1 MAGRGGGA
9 GQFVVCISKGEDD
22 VDLVVGKVYRVVR
35 ARRNDGSSDIRIVDE
50 SGEDYLYVRDWFV
63 PVELPLKARNALVA
77 TR

>member
-35 ARRNDGSSDIRIVDE
+35 ARRNDGSLDIRIVDE
-50 SGEDYLYVRDWFV
+50 SGEDYLYARDWFA
-63 PVELPLKARNALVA
+63 PVELSLKAKKALVA